1 VKRIVYLQINTWAFP
16 YFFTPRENNRL
27 LDNCKIITISRPI
40 LARANM
46 GLEYSSG
53 LNINIARSE
62 ILVWCLVY
70 IDQLLFF
77 KQIVDIFFSK
87 AYCQELY
94 ILITEY
100 CNVVRHLKD
109 LEISKYKRF
118 FSLERP

>member
-1 VKRIVYLQINTWAFP
+1 M
-16 YFFTPRENNRL
+16 FTCGLSDL
-27 LDNCKIITISRPI
+27 LSCGRFVGCFV
-40 LARANM
+40 LW
-46 GLEYSSG
+46 EYSSG

-100 CNVVRHLKD
+100 CNVVTLA
-109 LEISKYKRF
+109 EW
-118 FSLERP
+118 